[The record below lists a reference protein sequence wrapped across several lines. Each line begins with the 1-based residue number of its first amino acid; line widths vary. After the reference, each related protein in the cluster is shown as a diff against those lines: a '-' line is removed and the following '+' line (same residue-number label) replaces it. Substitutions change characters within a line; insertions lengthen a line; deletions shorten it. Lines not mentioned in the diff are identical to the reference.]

1 MAKSPWSILRKALC
15 CIGLSGLF
23 LQVLCQPVVAQG
35 QDMLPGIAQGQ
46 DTLRTITFEG
56 LERTRPEILYRFL
69 ESEIGALPD
78 SNVIS
83 EDAQRLQNL
92 PFLNLVQPRLDSG
105 GVLCFVVQ
113 EAWTRFPIANL
124 GGVRGNFWAQL
135 GYTDAHLLGRG
146 IQLSAF
152 GQLNNDRLGGQLY
165 LRAPNLG
172 GSGWGAT
179 LSLLRWAS
187 TEPLFFDDET
197 VFYDYD
203 NLSLGATALF
213 DRNLTETWE
222 LGATYFV
229 ENFIKDERHAD
240 QLTPGIE
247 QARIPKMLIKGSH
260 RWGIV
265 NQYEHQFQG
274 WDLVQHAQAIRDLP
288 NQSWFYIYWAD
299 ARYFQRLGNSQRLN
313 LALRLRAGLST
324 NRDTP
329 FAPFVLDSHI
339 NLRGSGNRIDRGTGV
354 ITANVELRHTLWQPW
369 KLALQGVAF
378 SDMGTWRQPGGELND
393 LVQPDNFRHFV
404 GAGLRLVLKPAH
416 NAVLR
421 ADYGVDLYSL
431 NQRGLVL
438 GFGQYF

>member
-1 MAKSPWSILRKALC
+1 MVASPWSILRIALLWSA
-15 CIGLSGLF
+15 LS
-23 LQVLCQPVVAQG
+23 
-35 QDMLPGIAQGQ
+35 GIAQGQ
-46 DTLRTITFEG
+46 DTLRSIVFEG
-56 LERTRPEILYRFL
+56 LQRTRPEMLYRFL
-69 ESEIGALPD
+69 QSQIGDASD
-78 SNVIS
+78 SLVQA

-105 GVLCFVVQ
+105 GVLCFTVQ

-135 GYTDAHLLGRG
+135 GYTDAHLMGRG

-152 GQLNNDRLGGQLY
+152 AQLNNERLGGQLY
-165 LRAPNLG
+165 MRAPNLG
-172 GSGWGAT
+172 GSNWGAT

-187 TEPLFFDDET
+187 TEPLFFGNET

-203 NLSLGATALF
+203 NSSAGATLLF
-213 DRNLTETWE
+213 DRNLEQTWE

-229 ENFIKDERHAD
+229 DEFTKDERHEG
-240 QLTPGIE
+240 LSTPGTE
-247 QARIPKMLIKGSH
+247 QARIPKLLFKASH

-265 NQYEHQFQG
+265 NQYDHQFQG

-299 ARYFQRLGNSQRLN
+299 ARWFTRLGNSQRLN

-324 NRDTP
+324 NTVSP

-354 ITANVELRHTLWQPW
+354 LTANVELRHTLWQPW

-378 SDMGTWRQPGGELND
+378 SDLGTWRQPGGELND
-393 LVQPDNFRHFV
+393 LVQPENVRHFV

-421 ADYGVDLYSL
+421 ADYGVDLFEPR
-431 NQRGLVL
+431 QRGLVL